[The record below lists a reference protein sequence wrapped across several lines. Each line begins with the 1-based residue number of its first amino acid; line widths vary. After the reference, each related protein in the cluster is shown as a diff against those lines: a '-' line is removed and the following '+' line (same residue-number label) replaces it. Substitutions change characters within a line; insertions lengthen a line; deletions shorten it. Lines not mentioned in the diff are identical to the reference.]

1 MLYLKGDNMS
11 KSSSINQPLPAG
23 KTLWIKKPLSI
34 FTANKEDADNGI
46 VIRAGIIIE
55 LVAKGAEPVTDIDQV
70 FDASRHVVIPGL
82 VNTHHHLYQ
91 TLTRAFPPAL
101 NKRLFPWLQT
111 LYPVWAKL
119 QPDMLHAATELGL
132 AELML
137 SGCTTVADH
146 HYLFPQALT
155 EAIDI
160 QVSAASQIG
169 NRVMLTRGSMSLG
182 QDDGGLPPQSTVQT
196 DAAILD
202 DCQRVI
208 TQFHQTGPG
217 AMVQLA
223 LAPCSPFSVT
233 TDLMKETAKL
243 ARANSVR
250 LHTHLAETEDENNF
264 CLQTFGLRPVD
275 YLESVGWLANDV
287 WLAHGIHFNDEEIQ
301 RLGKAKVGIA
311 HCPSS
316 NMVLA
321 SGICRTKE
329 LQAAGAYVG
338 LGVDGSASND
348 GSNMIQEVRQAL
360 LINRLRYQADEVTHQ
375 DALYWATKGS
385 ANVLGRDDIGELAVG
400 KQADIALFNLDEPR
414 FSGSHDPL
422 AALILCGAH
431 SADYV
436 MVAGQW
442 KVEQGKLIA
451 SDIDEIQ
458 IRHRASAL
466 SLVNS

>member
-1 MLYLKGDNMS
+1 MS
-11 KSSSINQPLPAG
+11 V
-23 KTLWIKKPLSI
+23 LWIKKPLAI
-34 FTANKEDADNGI
+34 FTANQENADNGI
-46 VIRAGIIIE
+46 VIRDGIIIE
-55 LVAKGAEPVTDIDQV
+55 LLAKDQQPQFAIDQE
-70 FDASRHVVIPGL
+70 FDASDHILLPGL

-91 TLTRAFPPAL
+91 TLTRAFPAAL
-101 NKRLFPWLQT
+101 NKRLFPWLKT
-111 LYPVWAKL
+111 LYPIWAKL
-119 QPDMLHAATELGL
+119 QPDMLHAASELGL

-160 QVSAASQIG
+160 QVSAANKIG

-196 DAAILD
+196 DEAILD

-208 TQFHQTGPG
+208 KQFHQPAAG

-233 TDLMKETAKL
+233 TELMKETAKL
-243 ARANSVR
+243 ARDYGVR

-264 CLQTFGLRPVD
+264 CLQAFGLRPLD
-275 YLESVGWLANDV
+275 YLESVNWLAEDV
-287 WLAHGIHFNDEEIQ
+287 WLAHGIHFNDEEIK
-301 RLGKAKVGIA
+301 RLGKAKMGIA

-316 NMVLA
+316 NMILA
-321 SGICRTKE
+321 SGICRTME
-329 LQAAGAYVG
+329 LQTAGAHVG

-360 LINRLRYQADEVTHQ
+360 LMNRLRYQADEVTHQ
-375 DALYWATKGS
+375 DALYWATKG
-385 ANVLGRDDIGELAVG
+385 AAQVLGRDDIGELAIG

-442 KVEQGKLIA
+442 KVKQGKLA
-451 SDIDEIQ
+451 MGDMDEIQ
-458 IRHRASAL
+458 LRHRASAL
-466 SLVNS
+466 SLVKQ

>member
-1 MLYLKGDNMS
+1 MS
-11 KSSSINQPLPAG
+11 SLPINQS
-23 KTLWIKKPLSI
+23 LWIKKPLSV
-34 FTANKEDADNGI
+34 FTANQQDAGNGI
-46 VIRAGIIIE
+46 VIRDGLIIE
-55 LVAKGAEPVTDIDQV
+55 LVAKGTAPKTLIDRE
-70 FDASRHVVIPGL
+70 FDASRHVLLPGL

-101 NKRLFPWLQT
+101 NKRLFPWLQS

-160 QVSAASQIG
+160 QVSAAGKIG

-208 TQFHQTGPG
+208 NQFHQAGPG

-233 TDLMKETAKL
+233 TELMKETAKL
-243 ARANSVR
+243 ARANGVR
-250 LHTHLAETEDENNF
+250 LHTHLAETEDENSF
-264 CLQTFGLRPVD
+264 CLQTFGLRPLD
-275 YLESVGWLANDV
+275 YLESVDWRADDV
-287 WLAHGIHFNDEEIQ
+287 WLAHGIHFNDEEIK
-301 RLGKAKVGIA
+301 RLGKAKTGIS

-316 NMVLA
+316 NMILA

-360 LINRLRYQADEVTHQ
+360 LINRLRYQADEVSHQ

-385 ANVLGRDDIGELAVG
+385 AQVLGRDDIGELAIG

-442 KVEQGKLIA
+442 KVERGKLLN
-451 SDIDEIQ
+451 SDINEIQ
-458 IRHRASAL
+458 ARHRESAAK
-466 SLVNS
+466 LVL

>member
-1 MLYLKGDNMS
+1 MFNSASNTASTEKN
-11 KSSSINQPLPAG
+11 
-23 KTLWIKKPLSI
+23 LWIKNPLSV
-34 FTANKEDADNGI
+34 FTANQQNAGNGI
-46 VIRAGIIIE
+46 VISNGLITE
-55 LVAKGAEPVTDIDQV
+55 LVADGCEPKTPIDQV
-70 FDASRHVVIPGL
+70 FDASRHVLLPGL

-160 QVSAASQIG
+160 QVSAAGKIG

-208 TQFHQTGPG
+208 SQFHQTGPG

-233 TDLMKETAKL
+233 TELMKETAKL
-243 ARANSVR
+243 ARANNVR
-250 LHTHLAETEDENNF
+250 LHTHLAETEDENSF
-264 CLQTFGLRPVD
+264 CLKTFGLRPLD
-275 YLESVGWLANDV
+275 YLESVDWLANDV

-301 RLGKAKVGIA
+301 RLGKAKTGIA

-329 LQAAGAYVG
+329 LQAAGAHVG

-385 ANVLGRDDIGELAVG
+385 AQVLGRNDIGELAIG

-442 KVEQGKLIA
+442 KVEQGKLIN

-458 IRHRASAL
+458 VRHKESAAK
-466 SLVNS
+466 LVL

>member
-1 MLYLKGDNMS
+1 ML
-11 KSSSINQPLPAG
+11 SSSINNTSTEQS
-23 KTLWIKKPLSI
+23 LWIKKPLSV
-34 FTANKEDADNGI
+34 FTANQQDASNGI
-46 VIRAGIIIE
+46 VIRNGVIVE
-55 LVAKGAEPVTDIDQV
+55 LVAQDAKPQSVIDQV
-70 FDASRHVVIPGL
+70 FDASHHVLLPGL

-160 QVSAASQIG
+160 QVSAAGKIG

-182 QDDGGLPPQSTVQT
+182 QDDGGLPPQSTVQA
-196 DAAILD
+196 DNAILD

-208 TQFHQTGPG
+208 NQFHQPEAG

-243 ARANSVR
+243 ARRNSVR

-264 CLQTFGLRPVD
+264 CLQTFGLRPLD
-275 YLESVGWLANDV
+275 YLESVDWLADDV
-287 WLAHGIHFNDEEIQ
+287 WLAHGIHFNDEEIK
-301 RLGKAKVGIA
+301 RLGKAKTGIA

-329 LQAAGAYVG
+329 LQGAGAHVG

-360 LINRLRYQADEVTHQ
+360 LINRLRYQADEVTHK

-385 ANVLGRDDIGELAVG
+385 AKVLGRNDIGELAIG

-442 KVEQGKLIA
+442 KVEQGKLLK

-458 IRHRASAL
+458 IRHRESAAK
-466 SLVNS
+466 LVL

>member
-1 MLYLKGDNMS
+1 MS
-11 KSSSINQPLPAG
+11 V
-23 KTLWIKKPLSI
+23 LWIKKPLAV
-34 FTANKEDADNGI
+34 FTANQENADNGI
-46 VIRAGIIIE
+46 VIRDGIIIE
-55 LVAKGAEPVTDIDQV
+55 LLAKDQQPQLAIDQK
-70 FDASRHVVIPGL
+70 FDASDHILLPGL

-91 TLTRAFPPAL
+91 TLTRAFPAAL
-101 NKRLFPWLQT
+101 NKRLFPWLKT
-111 LYPVWAKL
+111 LYPIWAKL
-119 QPDMLHAATELGL
+119 QPDMLHAASELGL

-160 QVSAASQIG
+160 QVSAANKIG
-169 NRVMLTRGSMSLG
+169 NRVLLTRGSMSLG
-182 QDDGGLPPQSTVQT
+182 QDHGGLPPQSTVQT
-196 DAAILD
+196 DEAILD

-208 TQFHQTGPG
+208 KQFHQPAAG

-233 TDLMKETAKL
+233 TELMKETAKL
-243 ARANSVR
+243 ARDYGVR

-264 CLQTFGLRPVD
+264 CLQAFGLRPLD
-275 YLESVGWLANDV
+275 YLESVNWLAKDV
-287 WLAHGIHFNDEEIQ
+287 WLAHGIHFNDEEVK
-301 RLGKAKVGIA
+301 RLGKAKMGIA

-316 NMVLA
+316 NMILA
-321 SGICRTKE
+321 SGMCRTME
-329 LQAAGAYVG
+329 LQTAGVHIG

-360 LINRLRYQADEVTHQ
+360 LMNRLRYQADEVTHQ
-375 DALYWATKGS
+375 DALYWATKG
-385 ANVLGRDDIGELAVG
+385 AAQVLGRDDIGELAIG

-442 KVEQGKLIA
+442 KVKQGKLA
-451 SDIDEIQ
+451 MGDMDEIQ
-458 IRHRASAL
+458 FRHRASAL
-466 SLVNS
+466 SLVKQ

>member
-1 MLYLKGDNMS
+1 MS
-11 KSSSINQPLPAG
+11 V
-23 KTLWIKKPLSI
+23 LWIKKPLAV
-34 FTANKEDADNGI
+34 FTANQENADNGI
-46 VIRAGIIIE
+46 VIRDGIIIE
-55 LVAKGAEPVTDIDQV
+55 LLAKGQQPQLAIDQK
-70 FDASRHVVIPGL
+70 FDASDHILLPGL

-91 TLTRAFPPAL
+91 TLTRAFPAAL
-101 NKRLFPWLQT
+101 NKRLFPWLKT
-111 LYPVWAKL
+111 LYPIWAKL
-119 QPDMLHAATELGL
+119 QPDMLHAASELGL

-160 QVSAASQIG
+160 QVSAANKIG
-169 NRVMLTRGSMSLG
+169 NRVLLTRGSMSLG

-196 DAAILD
+196 DEAILD

-208 TQFHQTGPG
+208 KQFHQPAAG

-233 TDLMKETAKL
+233 TELMKETAKL
-243 ARANSVR
+243 ARDYGVR

-264 CLQTFGLRPVD
+264 CLQAFGLRPLD
-275 YLESVGWLANDV
+275 YLESVNWLAEDG
-287 WLAHGIHFNDEEIQ
+287 WLAHGIHFNDEEVK
-301 RLGKAKVGIA
+301 RLGKAKMGIA

-316 NMVLA
+316 NMILA
-321 SGICRTKE
+321 SGMCRTME
-329 LQAAGAYVG
+329 LQTAGVHIG

-360 LINRLRYQADEVTHQ
+360 LMNRLRYQADEVTHQ
-375 DALYWATKGS
+375 DALYWATKG
-385 ANVLGRDDIGELAVG
+385 AAQVLGRDDIGELAIG

-442 KVEQGKLIA
+442 KVKQGKLA
-451 SDIDEIQ
+451 MGDMDEIQ
-458 IRHRASAL
+458 FRHRASAL
-466 SLVNS
+466 SLVKQ

>member
-1 MLYLKGDNMS
+1 MEASPHNRQY
-11 KSSSINQPLPAG
+11 
-23 KTLWIKKPLSI
+23 KP
-34 FTANKEDADNGI
+34 
-46 VIRAGIIIE
+46 
-55 LVAKGAEPVTDIDQV
+55 
-70 FDASRHVVIPGL
+70 
-82 VNTHHHLYQ
+82 
-91 TLTRAFPPAL
+91 
-101 NKRLFPWLQT
+101 
-111 LYPVWAKL
+111 
-119 QPDMLHAATELGL
+119 M
-132 AELML
+132 
-137 SGCTTVADH
+137 
-146 HYLFPQALT
+146 
-155 EAIDI
+155 
-160 QVSAASQIG
+160 
-169 NRVMLTRGSMSLG
+169 
-182 QDDGGLPPQSTVQT
+182 PQSW
-196 DAAILD
+196 I

-208 TQFHQTGPG
+208 NQFHQTGPG

-243 ARANSVR
+243 ARTNSVR
-250 LHTHLAETEDENNF
+250 LHTHLAETEDENSF
-264 CLQTFGLRPVD
+264 CLKTFGLRPLD
-275 YLESVGWLANDV
+275 YLESVDWLADDV
-287 WLAHGIHFNDEEIQ
+287 WLAHGIHFNDEEIR
-301 RLGKAKVGIA
+301 RLGKAKTGIA

-329 LQAAGAYVG
+329 LQAAGAHVG

-385 ANVLGRDDIGELAVG
+385 AQVLGRDDIGELAIG

-436 MVAGQW
+436 MVAGKW
-442 KVEQGKLIA
+442 KVKQRKLVDNDIA
-451 SDIDEIQ
+451 EIQ
-458 IRHRASAL
+458 CRHHESAL
-466 SLVNS
+466 LLVS

>member
-1 MLYLKGDNMS
+1 MS
-11 KSSSINQPLPAG
+11 RSSYIKKS
-23 KTLWIKKPLSI
+23 LWIKKPLSV
-34 FTANKEDADNGI
+34 FTANQSNADNGI
-46 VIRAGIIIE
+46 VIRDGIIVE
-55 LVAKGAEPVTDIDQV
+55 LVAKGDEPDSDIDQV

-160 QVSAASQIG
+160 QVSAARKIG

-182 QDDGGLPPQSTVQT
+182 QDNGGLPPQSTVQT
-196 DAAILD
+196 DEAILD

-208 TQFHQTGPG
+208 TQFHQAGPG
-217 AMVQLA
+217 AMLQLA

-243 ARANSVR
+243 ARKNNVR

-264 CLQTFGLRPVD
+264 CLKTFGLRPVD
-275 YLESVGWLANDV
+275 YLESVNWLADDV
-287 WLAHGIHFNDEEIQ
+287 WLAHGIHFNDEEIK

-316 NMVLA
+316 NMILA

-329 LQAAGAYVG
+329 LQAAGAHVG

-360 LINRLRYQADEVTHQ
+360 LINRLRYQADEVTHH

-385 ANVLGRDDIGELAVG
+385 AQVLGRDDIGELAVG

-431 SADYV
+431 RADYV

-442 KVEQGKLIA
+442 KVEQGRLVCT
-451 SDIDEIQ
+451 DIDEIQ
-458 IRHRASAL
+458 MRHRDLAL
-466 SLVNS
+466 SLVK

>member
-1 MLYLKGDNMS
+1 MAMHYLKGENMS
-11 KSSSINQPLPAG
+11 KSSFNTIAPKKN
-23 KTLWIKKPLSI
+23 LWIKKPLSA
-34 FTANKEDADNGI
+34 FTANQQDASNGI
-46 VIRAGIIIE
+46 VISNGIIIE
-55 LVAKGAEPVTDIDQV
+55 LVPAGGVPQNPIDQT
-70 FDASRHVVIPGL
+70 FDARRHVLIPGL

-160 QVSAASQIG
+160 QVSAASKIG

-196 DAAILD
+196 DSAILD

-208 TQFHQTGPG
+208 QQFHQPGPG
-217 AMVQLA
+217 AMIQLA

-233 TDLMKETAKL
+233 TELMRETATL
-243 ARANSVR
+243 ARDNSVR

-275 YLESVGWLANDV
+275 YLESVGWLSSDV
-287 WLAHGIHFNDEEIQ
+287 WLAHGIHFNDEEIK

-385 ANVLGRDDIGELAVG
+385 AKVLGRDDIGELAIG
-400 KQADIALFNLDEPR
+400 KQADIALFSLDEPR
-414 FSGSHDPL
+414 FSGAHDPL

-442 KVEQGKLIA
+442 KVKQGKLLN

-458 IRHRASAL
+458 ARHTESAAK
-466 SLVNS
+466 LVL

>member
-1 MLYLKGDNMS
+1 ML
-11 KSSSINQPLPAG
+11 SSSINNTSTEQS
-23 KTLWIKKPLSI
+23 LWIKNPLSV
-34 FTANKEDADNGI
+34 FTANQQDASNGI
-46 VIRAGIIIE
+46 VIRNGVIVE
-55 LVAKGAEPVTDIDQV
+55 LVAQGAKPQSVIDQV
-70 FDASRHVVIPGL
+70 FDASRHVLLPGL

-160 QVSAASQIG
+160 QVSAVEKIG

-196 DAAILD
+196 DAEILD

-208 TQFHQTGPG
+208 RQFHQAGEG

-233 TDLMKETAKL
+233 TELMKETANL

-250 LHTHLAETEDENNF
+250 LHTHLAETEDENDF
-264 CLQTFGLRPVD
+264 CLQTFGLRPLD
-275 YLESVGWLANDV
+275 YLESVDWLAGDV

-301 RLGKAKVGIA
+301 RLGKAQTGIA

-329 LQAAGAYVG
+329 LQKAGAHVG

-385 ANVLGRDDIGELAVG
+385 AQVLGRNDIGELAIG
-400 KQADIALFNLDEPR
+400 KQADIALFNLDAPR

-431 SADYV
+431 TADYV

-442 KVEQGKLIA
+442 KVEQGKLLK

-458 IRHRASAL
+458 IRHRESAAK
-466 SLVNS
+466 LVL

>member
-1 MLYLKGDNMS
+1 MS
-11 KSSSINQPLPAG
+11 S
-23 KTLWIKKPLSI
+23 LWIKKPLSV
-34 FTANKEDADNGI
+34 FTANQQDAGNGI
-46 VIRAGIIIE
+46 VIRDGIIVE
-55 LVAKGAEPVTDIDQV
+55 LVATDARPQTDIDAE
-70 FDASRHVVIPGL
+70 FDASRHVVLPGL

-137 SGCTTVADH
+137 SGCTTLADH

-160 QVSAASQIG
+160 QVSAAGKIG

-196 DAAILD
+196 DAEILD

-208 TQFHQTGPG
+208 NQFHQAGEG
-217 AMVQLA
+217 SMVQLA

-233 TDLMKETAKL
+233 TELMKETAKL

-264 CLQTFGLRPVD
+264 CLQTFGLRPLD
-275 YLESVGWLANDV
+275 YLESVDWLASDV
-287 WLAHGIHFNDEEIQ
+287 WLAHGIHFNDEEIR
-301 RLGKAKVGIA
+301 RLGKAKTGIA

-329 LQAAGAYVG
+329 LQVAGAHVG

-360 LINRLRYQADEVTHQ
+360 LINRLRYQADEVSHL

-385 ANVLGRDDIGELAVG
+385 AQVLGRNDIGELALG

-431 SADYV
+431 RADYV

-442 KVEQGKLIA
+442 KVEGGKLLNT
-451 SDIDEIQ
+451 DIDEIQ
-458 IRHRASAL
+458 IRHRKSAIKL
-466 SLVNS
+466 AI

>member
-1 MLYLKGDNMS
+1 MS
-11 KSSSINQPLPAG
+11 KPSSQKQTPPITE
-23 KTLWIKKPLSI
+23 TLWIKKPLST
-34 FTANKEDADNGI
+34 FTANQQDAGNGI
-46 VIRAGIIIE
+46 VICEGIIIE
-55 LVAKGAEPVTDIDQV
+55 LVPAGTVPKSPVDRE
-70 FDASRHVVIPGL
+70 FDAGRHVLIPGL

-160 QVSAASQIG
+160 QVSATRKIG

-182 QDDGGLPPQSTVQT
+182 QDDGGLPPQSTVQS
-196 DAAILD
+196 DATILD

-208 TQFHQTGPG
+208 NEFHQSGPG
-217 AMVQLA
+217 AMIQLA

-243 ARANSVR
+243 ARNNSVR

-275 YLESVGWLANDV
+275 YLESVGWLKSDV
-287 WLAHGIHFNDEEIQ
+287 WLAHGIHFNDEEIK
-301 RLGKAKVGIA
+301 RLGKAEVGIS

-321 SGICRTKE
+321 SGICRTKD
-329 LQAAGAYVG
+329 LQAAGAHVG
-338 LGVDGSASND
+338 IGVDGSASND

-360 LINRLRYQADEVTHQ
+360 LINRLRYQADEVTHE
-375 DALYWATKGS
+375 DALFWATKGS
-385 ANVLGRDDIGELAVG
+385 ARVLGRDDIGELAVG
-400 KQADIALFNLDEPR
+400 KQADIALFALDEPR

-422 AALILCGAH
+422 AALILCGAYK
-431 SADYV
+431 ADYV

-442 KVEQGKLIA
+442 KVKKGLLLEN
-451 SDIDEIQ
+451 DITEIQ
-458 IRHRASAL
+458 QRHNKSATA
-466 SLVNS
+466 LVIDTKW